1 MIREFR
7 TKKYGSEEDR
17 IKFQS
22 RDYGGALIGVI
33 SLIVSNAGIEPNLLN
48 GFWRREP
55 TARYFWDTACVM
67 LSQLPNARDRTG
79 ILDEMAERICVWME
93 SEYGIARTREFLGR
107 LSGGLSGRGI
117 LDDIKEGF
125 KKGIESKIGKLPEP
139 ARLSPEELA
148 DARRRQR
155 IQDIDKERANYVA
168 RKKQVAVDDLM
179 KNAQYPNV
187 LKALYGQ
194 QGTDN
199 SKDYLQRIVDKA
211 TQAAER
217 MYPY

>member
-1 MIREFR
+1 
-7 TKKYGSEEDR
+7 
-17 IKFQS
+17 
-22 RDYGGALIGVI
+22 
-33 SLIVSNAGIEPNLLN
+33 
-48 GFWRREP
+48 
-55 TARYFWDTACVM
+55 
-67 LSQLPNARDRTG
+67 
-79 ILDEMAERICVWME
+79 ME